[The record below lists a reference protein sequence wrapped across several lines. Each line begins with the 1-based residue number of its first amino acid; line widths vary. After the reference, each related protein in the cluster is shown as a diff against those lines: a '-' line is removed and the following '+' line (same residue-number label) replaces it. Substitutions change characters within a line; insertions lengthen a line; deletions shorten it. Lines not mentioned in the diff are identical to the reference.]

1 MQTLGQSRS
10 AVVQEPA
17 FQEPAFEEQM
27 LDLPSSVFDL
37 LPIGVYVCDIEGKI
51 VRYNRRAAA
60 LWGREPKL
68 DDASDRFCGSLR
80 LYALDGSP
88 IARANGAMAEVLTN
102 GSPVRNREVVVEQPG
117 GTRIVVEMNV
127 NPLKDSTGRV
137 VGAVNCLN
145 DVSER
150 HGDAAMATGDAAQPE
165 LDLLEALP
173 VAVYTTDAAGL
184 ITFYNRAAAELW
196 GHHPELGKSAFCG
209 SWKLYHPD
217 GRPLPHDECPMAIAL
232 REQRAVRNSEA
243 IAERPDGSRVPFI
256 PYPTPLYDRS
266 GSFVG
271 AMNVLIDISDHKRS
285 LRLLAEI
292 VNSSDDAIITKDLNG
307 VITSWNPGA
316 ERLFGYTSIETIGR
330 HITMLMPPDRHNEE
344 PGILARLRAGERID
358 HYETVRQRKD
368 GSLVDISLTVSP
380 VKDEDGIVVGASK
393 VARDITERRLAHE
406 RQRLLLREMDHR
418 VKNLF
423 ALAGSVVTLSAR
435 STKSVPE
442 VASAVNE
449 RLAALARA
457 HSLTLPD
464 PTAGD
469 SISERTT
476 TLHTLL
482 RTILSPY
489 DVHAKD
495 SQTRFVIRGIDLPL
509 GGGSVTSFT
518 LLFNEFAT
526 NAAKYGSLSTPDG
539 TVAIACSERQDIVHI
554 RWTER
559 GGPSMD
565 TPAKDRGFGSTLVEA
580 TIAQLGG
587 KVSREWHAE
596 GLTIELSA
604 DRNRCMAQTKQGQ

>member
-1 MQTLGQSRS
+1 MQTLGQTRS
-10 AVVQEPA
+10 AA
-17 FQEPAFEEQM
+17 AQEPAFEEQV

-37 LPIGVYVCDIEGKI
+37 LPIGVYVCDIQGRI
-51 VRYNRRAAA
+51 VRYNRAAA
-60 LWGREPKL
+60 TLWGRKPKL
-68 DDASDRFCGSLR
+68 DDASDRFCGSLH

-88 IARANGAMAEVLTN
+88 IAHADCAMAEVLTN
-102 GSPVRNREVVVEQPG
+102 GSPVRNREVVIEQPNG
-117 GTRIVVEMNV
+117 ARIVVEMNV
-127 NPLKDSTGRV
+127 NPLRDSAGGV
-137 VGAVNCLN
+137 IGAVNCLN

-150 HGDAAMATGDAAQPE
+150 HSSAAITTGDAVRPE
-165 LDLLEALP
+165 LDLLKALP

-184 ITFYNRAAAELW
+184 ITFYNQAAAELW
-196 GHHPELGKSAFCG
+196 GCHPELGKSAFCG
-209 SWKLYHPD
+209 SWKLYRPD
-217 GRPLPHDECPMAIAL
+217 GRPLAHDECPMAISL

-266 GSFVG
+266 GHFVG

-316 ERLFGYTSIETIGR
+316 ERLFGYTSTETIGR

-368 GSLVDISLTVSP
+368 GSLIDISLTVSP

-435 STKSVPE
+435 STQSVQE
-442 VASAVNE
+442 LASTVNE

-482 RTILSPY
+482 RTILSPH
-489 DVHAKD
+489 DVRAKNPD
-495 SQTRFVIRGIDLPL
+495 TRFAIHGIDLPL
-509 GGGSVTSFT
+509 GGGSVTSFA

-526 NAAKYGSLSTPDG
+526 NAAKYGSLSTSDG
-539 TVAIACSERQDIVHI
+539 TVAIVCSEQKNMIHI
-554 RWTER
+554 QWTEK
-559 GGPSMD
+559 GGPSTD
-565 TPAKDRGFGSTLVEA
+565 ALAKDKGFGSTLVEA
-580 TIAQLGG
+580 TVAQLGG
-587 KVSREWHAE
+587 KVSREWRTE
-596 GLTIELSA
+596 GLVIEISV
-604 DRNRCMAQTKQGQ
+604 DRNRCMAQVRQRQ